1 VLPKKHRLT
10 RSADFGVVHD
20 TGHCWSSRMIVVC
33 QAPNELTVSR
43 FGFSVSKRVGNAV
56 VRNRTKRLLR
66 EVVRLHLDLLA
77 PGWDVV
83 LIARRAI
90 VGASY
95 TTVETAVLDVFRLAK
110 LCQNAD
116 DESVRVWS

>member
-1 VLPKKHRLT
+1 
-10 RSADFGVVHD
+10 
-20 TGHCWSSRMIVVC
+20 MIVVC
-33 QAPNELTVSR
+33 RAPNELTVSR

-66 EVVRLHLDLLA
+66 EVVRLHLDLLV

-90 VGASY
+90 VGVSYAS
-95 TTVETAVLDVFRLAK
+95 VETAVLGVFRLAK
-110 LCQNAD
+110 LFQNAD
-116 DESVRVWS
+116 DDGVGAPT